1 MQDILSKLI
10 FAMFIIAFEFARV
23 MNEK

>member
-1 MQDILSKLI
+1 MQDTLSKLI
-10 FAMFIIAFEFARV
+10 FAMFIIAFEFAKA